1 LGFAVPKNIC
11 LHRSFDVY
19 LLRRGLGQTAEGV
32 YIAAAYSSYGDPM
45 IQCMEINKN
54 HFRDEKPTC
63 MYN

>member
-1 LGFAVPKNIC
+1 MFIYW
-11 LHRSFDVY
+11 DVNW
-19 LLRRGLGQTAEGV
+19 GQTAEGV